1 MNRIFWNETPALRIA
16 LFFISGI
23 LFGYHSTLGISDN
36 ILYSILM
43 VILIV
48 WIFSFKIKSDWKRIK
63 FQSQWSFLSVF
74 ILGFTLLNLKI
85 NSQNQMI
92 KSFSTNENYQ
102 VLAQLEKLPEEKE
115 RTYKVDLKI
124 IRLKTSDTSLY
135 LPHKCIAYFNK
146 DSLSSNLKPGQH
158 ILFNRPL
165 SEFRKPVNPGSTDFS
180 KICRNKNILSTVYI
194 PSNKW
199 LLTNIEKKNFKSQLY
214 KWRFKIKNILNENL
228 PNNNSNA
235 LITALLLG
243 QQTSIDKE
251 TKAVLVDAGI
261 IHILAV
267 SGLHVGIIYLIF
279 NYLTFF
285 IQNKNY
291 RFIKLAIVLLGIW
304 LFVFITGVPPSAFR
318 AAVMFSFFALGKN
331 LNLQSNSFNIIAAS
345 AIFMLLTNPLL
356 LFDVGFQLS
365 YSAVLGIITFQR
377 PIYSSLYTG
386 KNKIINYSWS
396 LTSVSI
402 AATLGTLIFT
412 LYNFNRFPTYFI
424 FTNLIAIPTAF
435 ILLLSGIILIALHPI
450 PFITQWISQWIDFW
464 VEALI
469 STTSYVQFL
478 PMHVIKN
485 IYPNF
490 IQAVFL
496 GIILIIIGIIAKT
509 RRASYRLTVILLAVI
524 CLYTS
529 HALILKYK
537 HIHQNEIIVLQ
548 VSKSRVI
555 GLNNGLKTIF
565 FIQGENIKTIDF
577 ELSGILK
584 SNGIKEFK
592 TIHIKPDYDFK
603 IQFHTSEITAKAK
616 SDTLIIEDKNGIHKI
631 ADSKNKYMVSGIA
644 TVFKN

>member
-23 LFGYHSTLGISDN
+23 LFGYYSTLGISDN
-36 ILYSILM
+36 ILYSILT

-48 WIFSFKIKSDWKRIK
+48 WVFSFKIKSDWKRIK

-74 ILGFTLLNLKI
+74 ILGFTLLNLKT
-85 NSQNQMI
+85 NSQSQMI
-92 KSFSTNENYQ
+92 QSFSTNENYQ
-102 VLAQLEKLPEEKE
+102 VLAQLETLPEEKE
-115 RTYKVDLKI
+115 KTYKVDLKI
-124 IRLKTSDTSLY
+124 IRLKKSDTTLY

-146 DSLSSNLKPGQH
+146 DSLSLNLKPGQH

-180 KICRNKNILSTVYI
+180 KIYRNKNILSTVYI

-199 LLTNIEKKNFKSQLY
+199 LLTNIEKKNFKSILY
-214 KWRFKIKNILNENL
+214 SWRFKIKNILNESL
-228 PNNNSNA
+228 PNDNSNA

-386 KNKIINYSWS
+386 ENKIINYGWS

-435 ILLLSGIILIALHPI
+435 ILLLSGIILIVLHPI
-450 PFITQWISQWIDFW
+450 PFIAQWISLWIDFW

-490 IQAVFL
+490 IQAIFL
-496 GIILIIIGIIAKT
+496 GIILIIIGIVAKT
-509 RRASYRLTVILLAVI
+509 KKTSYRLTVILLAVI

-529 HALILKYK
+529 HTLILKYK
-537 HIHQNEIIVLQ
+537 HIHQKETIVLQ

-631 ADSKNKYMVSGIA
+631 ADSKNKYHVNELA
-644 TVFKN
+644 TILKY